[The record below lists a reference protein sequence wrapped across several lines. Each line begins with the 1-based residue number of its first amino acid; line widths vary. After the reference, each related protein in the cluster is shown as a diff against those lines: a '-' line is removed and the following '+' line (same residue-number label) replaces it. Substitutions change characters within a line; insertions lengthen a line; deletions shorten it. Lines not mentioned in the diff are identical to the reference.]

1 MRASALVVASTLLA
15 ATGCAKSGESKPVA
29 KPTKRER
36 CEAIAGQAA
45 QSAGLAIGLMAS
57 SLDEDGKGLSGE
69 ELSAGTRDMKAELLA
84 ECMQWDDEVL
94 DCFKPFAMLN
104 DKCERVLAE
113 ALGQTVAPDDAP
125 EGPAPK
131 WTLEL
136 PGTVRQLEAD
146 DGGRVLVRTDD
157 ALLAIVEGKIAWTVK
172 DVHGRFVLGPDGT
185 VAIARDHALV
195 GVSTADGAES
205 FRAEMPF
212 DDADPEYAEYAE
224 RTRPAT
230 FVPRGEDWLVGDDE
244 GRFIAVRPSACT
256 DPPKL
261 ECSEVL
267 GALPD
272 EYFDSGSIFHP
283 LPGDGLLL
291 WEDES
296 LRGLDAEFRVRFE
309 AVALDSLDAVT
320 VHADGTATAMFDHDI
335 VRLDPI
341 QCRAVRPF
349 APSSFPQK
357 GRMYFADDAACEDCG
372 TVPAGC
378 VGSRAYVQDYSPEAM
393 AITTDGTVAVDSWN
407 GVLGFSEGKRRWG
420 HELLAAA
427 GPVSAGDD
435 VLVVG
440 REEEHNA
447 AAYLWRVRGD
457 GSIVARSKL
466 TGAPTTD
473 VTDHAELPAIA
484 VADDLAIVVV
494 DRTMLAVPL

>member
-1 MRASALVVASTLLA
+1 MRASALAVVSTLLA

-29 KPTKRER
+29 KATKRER

-57 SLDEDGKGLSGE
+57 SMAEDGKGLSGE

-84 ECMQWDDEVL
+84 ECMTWDDEVL
-94 DCFKPFAMLN
+94 DCFKPFAMLG

-146 DGGRVLVRTDD
+146 DAGRVLVRTDD
-157 ALLAIVEGKIAWTVK
+157 ALLGIVEGKLAWTVN
-172 DVHGRFVLGPDGT
+172 DVHDRFVLGPGDT
-185 VAIARDHALV
+185 VAIARDHALIGLSNV
-195 GVSTADGAES
+195 DGTET
-205 FRAEMPF
+205 FRAEMPL
-212 DDADPEYAEYAE
+212 DGEDPEYAE
-224 RTRPAT
+224 RTRPGT

-244 GRFIAVRPSACT
+244 GRFVAVRPRACT

-261 ECSEVL
+261 ECSELL
-267 GALPD
+267 GALPE
-272 EYFDSGSIFHP
+272 EYFDSGSILQP
-283 LPGDGLLL
+283 LPDGGLLL
-291 WEDES
+291 WEDAS
-296 LRGLDAEFRVRFE
+296 LRGLDAQFRVRFD
-309 AVALDSLDAVT
+309 AVGLDSLDAVQL
-320 VHADGTATAMFDHDI
+320 HGDGKVTAMIDHDI

-341 QCRAVRPF
+341 KCRAVRPF

-372 TVPAGC
+372 AVPPGC
-378 VGSRAYVQDYSPEAM
+378 VESRVYVQDYSPDAM

-407 GVLGFSEGKRRWG
+407 GVIGYAQGKRRWG

-427 GPVSAGDD
+427 GPVAVGDD

-440 REEEHNA
+440 RDEEHNA
-447 AAYLWRVRGD
+447 AAFLWRVRAD

-466 TGAPTTD
+466 TGAPNGD
-473 VTDHAELPAIA
+473 VTDYAELPELV
-484 VADDLAIVVV
+484 VAGELAIVVV